1 MKKVTL
7 DEVLNKPLFPIMW
20 KLGWPVMISS
30 ILETVYHLADTFWLG
45 HLPQGESG
53 NAVAGL
59 QLAFPSMW
67 FLISFASGFAMAGVA
82 LVSQYTGARENEKAN
97 QAASQVVVLSL
108 IFGVV
113 LGFFGFIF
121 IPFLINLLTNAKEL
135 TSVANV
141 YLKVIFL
148 GFPFMFLNGI
158 FRSVMVSY
166 GDTLTP
172 MYVAVFTNILNIFL
186 DPVLIF
192 GLGPFPKMGIVGAAV
207 ATIFSMFIASLIA
220 MFYLMSGKRGIHV
233 KREYLKPN
241 WEWIKKIFRIGLP
254 AAIGQSAEAF
264 GFVVLTGIIGRLHN
278 ARVAIAAYGIGDRLL
293 SFSFIAIDGLATGLT
308 TIIGQSL
315 GADRVDRAS
324 FAAKR
329 GMFFMFIV
337 LCIETFILVL
347 FRRQLVMLFIPN
359 EFEIIE
365 EGGRFML
372 YFAPAIPMFGVI
384 RGIMSAF
391 QASGHNTPNMIISFL
406 RLWGLRVPL
415 SYIFG
420 FTLKMNSTGVWIGMT
435 ISNFITALV
444 ATSLF
449 LKGGWKKK
457 VIEEKREFAIVK
469 E

>member
-7 DEVLNKPLFPIMW
+7 DEILNKPLFPIMW

-82 LVSQYTGARENEKAN
+82 LVSQYTGAREHEKAN
-97 QAASQVVVLSL
+97 FAASQVVILSL
-108 IFGVV
+108 IFGII
-113 LGFFGFIF
+113 LGIFGFFF
-121 IPFLINLLTNAKEL
+121 IPLLINILTNAKEL
-135 TSVANV
+135 TTVANL

-158 FRSVMVSY
+158 FRAVMVSY

-172 MYVAVFTNILNIFL
+172 MYVSTFTNILNIFL

-192 GLGPFPKMGIVGAAV
+192 GLGPFPKMGIVGAAI
-207 ATIFSMFIASLIA
+207 ATVFSMFISSIFALY
-220 MFYLMSGKRGIHV
+220 FLMSGKRGLHL
-233 KREYLKPN
+233 KKEYLRPDIF
-241 WEWIKKIFRIGLP
+241 WIKKIFRIGIP

-315 GADRVDRAS
+315 GADRIDRAS
-324 FAAKR
+324 FAAKK
-329 GMFFMFIV
+329 GMLFMFII
-337 LCIETFILVL
+337 LCIETTVFVL
-347 FRRQLVMLFIPN
+347 FRKELVMIFIPN
-359 EFEIIE
+359 EIEIIE

-372 YFAPAIPMFGVI
+372 YFAPAIPLFGVI

-391 QASGHNTPNMIISFL
+391 QASGHNAPNMFISFL

-444 ATSLF
+444 ATFLF

-457 VIEEKREFAIVK
+457 VIEEKVEVLV
-469 E
+469 